1 METLLTALSLVSF
14 AGLILGWVALPHSS
28 AREVLATTPEA
39 AAQPAATAA

>member
-14 AGLILGWVALPHSS
+14 AGLVLGWVALPHSS
-28 AREVLATTPEA
+28 ARETLVAPDA